1 MATTGATRNANRQ
14 ALPSDSSAAMEGLFF
29 RPLSGEGGVRIF
41 FLYAYRRVATL
52 GHGGNTGLLAG

>member
-1 MATTGATRNANRQ
+1 
-14 ALPSDSSAAMEGLFF
+14 MEGLFF

-52 GHGGNTGLLAG
+52 GHRGNTGLFAGQP